1 MHLHEPQ
8 TASPLT
14 MGQQGRRPFTSG
26 RSPWRKVV
34 QRLRKNKRAIV
45 GFWMV
50 TVFVLVALLAKWIAP
65 YDPLEQNMDMLLK
78 PPSLRYLL
86 GTDEYGR
93 DILSRM
99 IYGARISLMIG
110 LVGVLISSI
119 FGIALGTI
127 SGYFGGVADMLIM
140 RIMDIV
146 MAFPGFLLALT
157 IVSVLGP
164 GMVNVMIAIGI
175 FSVPSFAR
183 ICRSSV
189 LSLNHKEFIEAAKS
203 MGSSHIRIIFKHVLP
218 NSLAP
223 IIVLSSLRIATAILS
238 ASGLS
243 FLGMG
248 AQPPTPEWGAM
259 LNTGREFLRSAPHV
273 SIIPG
278 LAIMFVVLAFNMLG
292 DGLRDALDP
301 KMKL

>member
-1 MHLHEPQ
+1 MQEPQ
-8 TASPLT
+8 IAAPSAPRSEDRPLL
-14 MGQQGRRPFTSG
+14 SG
-26 RSPWRKVV
+26 RPGWMKAAG
-34 QRLRKNKRAIV
+34 RLRQNKKAMV

-50 TVFVLVALLAKWIAP
+50 SVFILVAVFAKWIAP

-78 PPSLRYLL
+78 PPSFHYLL

-99 IYGARISLMIG
+99 MYGAQISLMIG
-110 LVGVLISSI
+110 IVGMLVSLIL
-119 FGIALGTI
+119 GMALGTI
-127 SGYFGGVADMLIM
+127 SGYFGGAADMIIM
-140 RIMDIV
+140 RIMDIL
-146 MAFPGFLLALT
+146 MAFPGFLLALA

-164 GMVNVMIAIGI
+164 GMTNLMIAIGI

-189 LSLNHKEFIEAAKS
+189 LSLNQKEFIEAAKS
-203 MGSSHIRIIFKHVLP
+203 MGSGHMRIIFNHVLP

-223 IIVLSSLRIATAILS
+223 MIVLSSLRIATAILS

-248 AQPPTPEWGAM
+248 AQPPTPEWGMM
-259 LNTGREFLRSAPHV
+259 LNTGREFLRSAPHI
-273 SIIPG
+273 SLIPG
-278 LAIMFVVLAFNMLG
+278 LAIMYVVLGFNLLG